1 MRGPKPPMLQ
11 LADAERQELE
21 RLVRRHTTPQQ
32 LALRA
37 KIVLAAADGA
47 NNCQIARLL
56 DVSLD
61 MARRWRQRWLVLQ
74 PASLEDLPIIDRL
87 TDAPRPGKPVHI
99 TAEQVTQPVFRRWN
113 GSIRDC
119 PWHWARWND
128 ANSSTS
134 GMVRVRAS

>member
-1 MRGPKPPMLQ
+1 MRGPKPPMFE

-61 MARRWRQRWLVLQ
+61 MARRWRQ
-74 PASLEDLPIIDRL
+74 PSP
-87 TDAPRPGKPVHI
+87 TP
-99 TAEQVTQPVFRRWN
+99 
-113 GSIRDC
+113 S
-119 PWHWARWND
+119 
-128 ANSSTS
+128 
-134 GMVRVRAS
+134 